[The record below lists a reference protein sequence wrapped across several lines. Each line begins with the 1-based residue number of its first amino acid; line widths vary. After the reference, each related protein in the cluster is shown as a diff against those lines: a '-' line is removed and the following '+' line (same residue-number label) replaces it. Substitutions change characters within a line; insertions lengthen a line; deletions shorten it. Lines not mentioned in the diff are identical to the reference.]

1 MLKHKSLKTS
11 QVIKNNQTKELWL
24 IVYVNTL
31 GVYIVNL
38 MLNYNPTP
46 LLILMP
52 RDYDNWEIADYV
64 VDINSQLDNSSK

>member
-38 MLNYNPTP
+38 MLNYNPTT